1 MKKFLKYI
9 FFALVVIVCNM
20 ACNKDGEITT
30 LLKPEIEIEQN
41 RYQLKSGESVELTP
55 EVSSGDKQT
64 TYVWAMQGVQLSTS
78 LTYNFVADVEGT
90 FLLTFTATNSA
101 GSTSVDIRIDVMPLQ
116 PPVITFAVGEDSVF
130 EMVKGRKY
138 TIRPNIVSATFVT
151 LNWKLDGK
159 TIDSSQGGNNS
170 SLELQFDEIA
180 DHTLTLKAE
189 NEDGATE
196 REIILSVKTHVGDM
210 IYIDQERHVALG
222 RTLYLEPTLRDIEQ
236 ASFEWSLGGE
246 VLSSERMLKFTPTS
260 QGEQIVFLKVSANGH
275 TEQREIKIKCYPSE
289 QESQRQPS
297 AESQKACNKVYR
309 YTPAPGQFI
318 NESESGFS
326 GEQSPEQAAKYAE
339 RQLASG
345 RYVSLGAWGGELV
358 VGFDHS
364 VTEGFTIA
372 GNFYDGS
379 SEAGIVWVAQDT
391 NRNGVPDDEWYEM
404 RGSEW
409 GGENH
414 SRMHAVK
421 YYRTEDEKNILWRDN
436 KGQTGCVYRNGIHT
450 QASYYPAW
458 ITSQSYTLY
467 GSLLAPNTVQDSDGK
482 YINRAYAWGYADNN
496 GEDATE
502 AGANGEGSMCSFEL
516 KNAVNLDG
524 SAAELGYIDFIR
536 VQSAICHTAGE
547 LGEIS
552 TEVTGVFAK

>member
-1 MKKFLKYI
+1 MKKFFTYI
-9 FFALVVIVCNM
+9 LWAMVVFACNI
-20 ACNKDGEITT
+20 ACNKDEEITVDV
-30 LLKPEIEIEQN
+30 KPEIEIEQN
-41 RYQLKSGESVELTP
+41 RYQLKSGQSIELNPVITN
-55 EVSSGDKQT
+55 VDNAT
-64 TYVWAMQGVQLSTS
+64 TYMWAMQGVQIATTLK
-78 LTYNFVADVEGT
+78 YQFVAEQEGT
-90 FLLTFTATNSA
+90 YLLTFTATNSA
-101 GSTSVDIRIDVMPLQ
+101 GSSSVDIRIDVTALA
-116 PPVITFAVGEDSVF
+116 PPQISFAIGEDRIF
-130 EMVKGRKY
+130 EMVVGRKY
-138 TIRPNIVSATFVT
+138 ILTPDIQSNSLVTISWAIDGEQQNI
-151 LNWKLDGK
+151 KD
-159 TIDSSQGGNNS
+159 S
-170 SLELQFDEIA
+170 SLELQFDKIA
-180 DHTLTLKAE
+180 DHRLTISAE

-210 IYIDQERHVALG
+210 IYIDKERHVALG
-222 RTLYLEPTLRDIEQ
+222 RTLYLEPTLWDMEQ
-236 ASFEWSLGGE
+236 VSFEWSLGGE
-246 VLSSERMLKFTPTS
+246 VLSSERMLKFTPTA

-421 YYRTEDEKNILWRDN
+421 YYRAEDEKNILWRDN

-458 ITSQSYTLY
+458 ITSHSYTLY

-502 AGANGEGSMCSFEL
+502 GGANGEGSMCSFEL

-552 TEVTGVFAK
+552 PEVTGVFAK

>member
-116 PPVITFAVGEDSVF
+116 PPMITFAVGEDSVF

-138 TIRPNIVSATFVT
+138 TIRPNIVSASFVT

-159 TIDSSQGGNNS
+159 TIDSSQGDNNS

-189 NEDGATE
+189 NEDGTTE

-222 RTLYLEPTLRDIEQ
+222 RTLYLEPTLWDMEQ

-421 YYRTEDEKNILWRDN
+421 YYRAEDEKNILWRDN

-502 AGANGEGSMCSFEL
+502 GGTNGEGSMCSFEL

-536 VQSAICHTAGE
+536 VQSAICHAAGE